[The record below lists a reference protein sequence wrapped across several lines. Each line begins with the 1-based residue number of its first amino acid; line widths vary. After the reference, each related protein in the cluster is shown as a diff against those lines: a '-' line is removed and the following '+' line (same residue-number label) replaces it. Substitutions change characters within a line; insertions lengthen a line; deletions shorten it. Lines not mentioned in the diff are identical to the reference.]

1 MQGINK
7 IRRYPRSNVFTAFLF
22 VCSVANRSVAEAAEA
37 EPPEPNAAGTT
48 SERELDKAPA
58 EAESEEEERLNAVT
72 LGGAYTFHVLRA
84 RDSDTTG
91 EPLPTVEHL
100 GGFVISYDRELIP
113 QHLALTIS
121 KPFYFSKDR
130 FDTPFDFILR
140 GLFRK
145 GSWEGFIGLVL
156 TWNIRVFEKEREE
169 QEGERNILSFGIGA
183 VIGGAYFFNPRW
195 SLDLEAG
202 YAYVPTEDIVTHEV
216 SASLAGA
223 YHF

>member
-1 MQGINK
+1 MCVRRTPRGI
-7 IRRYPRSNVFTAFLF
+7 ALAACLLA
-22 VCSVANRSVAEAAEA
+22 CSVANLSAAEAAEGEPA
-37 EPPEPNAAGTT
+37 ESSAEHSSEQEP
-48 SERELDKAPA
+48 DKARA
-58 EAESEEEERLNAVT
+58 EAESEERERLNGLT
-72 LGGAYTFHVLRA
+72 LGGAYTFHILRD
-84 RDSDTTG
+84 RDSATTG
-91 EPLPTVEHL
+91 EPLGTGEHL

-113 QHLALTIS
+113 QHLALAIS
-121 KPFYFSKDR
+121 KPFYFNKER
-130 FDTPFDFILR
+130 FDTPFDVILR

-195 SLDLEAG
+195 SLDLEVG
-202 YAYVPTEDIVTHEV
+202 YAYVPTDDIVTHEV
-216 SASLAGA
+216 SAALAGV

>member
-1 MQGINK
+1 MVLAKGAK
-7 IRRYPRSNVFTAFLF
+7 ICVRKPPHSVAFAALLL
-22 VCSVANRSVAEAAEA
+22 VCSVANRSAAEAADE
-37 EPPEPNAAGTT
+37 PEPDDATEAG
-48 SERELDKAPA
+48 
-58 EAESEEEERLNAVT
+58 EEKERLNAFT
-72 LGGAYTFHVLRA
+72 LGGAYTFHILRD
-84 RDSDTTG
+84 RDSATTG
-91 EPLPTVEHL
+91 EPLRTVEHL

-121 KPFYFSKDR
+121 KPFYFSKER

-195 SLDLEAG
+195 SLDLELG
-202 YAYVPTEDIVTHEV
+202 YANIPTDDIVTHEV
-216 SASLAGA
+216 SAALAGA

>member
-1 MQGINK
+1 MRTAA
-7 IRRYPRSNVFTAFLF
+7 RRIVFGAFLL
-22 VCSVANRSVAEAAEA
+22 VCSVASSSAAKASEGDLPENSAERSSEPGA
-37 EPPEPNAAGTT
+37 EPEP
-48 SERELDKAPA
+48 D
-58 EAESEEEERLNAVT
+58 EATQEAKGEEKERLNAVT
-72 LGGAYTFHVLRA
+72 LGGAYTFHILRD
-84 RDSDTTG
+84 RDSATTG
-91 EPLPTVEHL
+91 EPLRTIEHL

-113 QHLALTIS
+113 QHLGLTIA

-195 SLDLEAG
+195 SLDLELG
-202 YAYVPTEDIVTHEV
+202 YAYLPTDDIVTHEV
-216 SASLAGA
+216 SAALAGA

>member
-1 MQGINK
+1 M
-7 IRRYPRSNVFTAFLF
+7 IRTTSKTLAFGAFLLA
-22 VCSVANRSVAEAAEA
+22 SSLANSSTAKAADV
-37 EPPEPNAAGTT
+37 EPPENGAERS
-48 SERELDKAPA
+48 SEPGAEPEPDDAIEESRGEEKA
-58 EAESEEEERLNAVT
+58 RLNAVT
-72 LGGAYTFHVLRA
+72 LGGAYTFHILRDRNSA
-84 RDSDTTG
+84 TTG
-91 EPLPTVEHL
+91 EPLRTIEHL

-113 QHLALTIS
+113 QHLALTIA
-121 KPFYFSKDR
+121 KPFHFSKER
-130 FDTPFDFILR
+130 FDTPFDFILK

-169 QEGERNILSFGIGA
+169 QEGERNILSFGIGG

-202 YAYVPTEDIVTHEV
+202 YAYVPTDDIVTHEV

>member
-1 MQGINK
+1 VQGIKK
-7 IRRYPRSNVFTAFLF
+7 IRRSPRSIGLAAFLF
-22 VCSVANRSVAEAAEA
+22 VCSAANRSAAETA
-37 EPPEPNAAGTT
+37 EVPPEPNAARTT
-48 SERELDKAPA
+48 SERELDEAPA
-58 EAESEEEERLNAVT
+58 EAESEEKERLNAFT
-72 LGGAYTFHVLRA
+72 LAGAYTFHILRD
-84 RDSDTTG
+84 RDSATTG
-91 EPLPTVEHL
+91 EPLRTTEHL

-113 QHLALTIS
+113 QHLALTIA
-121 KPFYFSKDR
+121 KPFYFSKER
-130 FDTPFDFILR
+130 FDTPFDFILK

-195 SLDLEAG
+195 SLDLEIG
-202 YAYVPTEDIVTHEV
+202 YAYVPTDDIVTHEV
-216 SASLAGA
+216 SAALAGA

>member
-1 MQGINK
+1 MRARKHPGSI
-7 IRRYPRSNVFTAFLF
+7 IFGTFLLI
-22 VCSVANRSVAEAAEA
+22 CSVVNPSAVEAAES
-37 EPPEPNAAGTT
+37 EPPESSAARS
-48 SERELDKAPA
+48 SEPEPD
-58 EAESEEEERLNAVT
+58 EATEGSEEKERLNAVT
-72 LGGAYTFHVLRA
+72 LAGAYTFQVLRA

-169 QEGERNILSFGIGA
+169 QEGERNIMSFGIGA

-195 SLDLEAG
+195 SLDLELG
-202 YAYVPTEDIVTHEV
+202 YAYIPTDDIVTHEV
-216 SASLAGA
+216 SAALAGA